1 VTGGDYRDQPL
12 RPYVLTSGRAQPSR
26 NWIGVDTLLV
36 AAPGA
41 DPLPVTASRQE
52 IALLRLCGGL
62 LSVAEA
68 AAHLALPVSVVKVLA
83 SDLMDSG
90 HLQTRSRAAER
101 PDVALLEEVLS
112 GLRDLG

>member
-1 VTGGDYRDQPL
+1 MTEGDYRDQPL

-26 NWIGVDTLLV
+26 NWIGVDTLLI

-41 DPLPVTASRQE
+41 APLPVTASRQE
-52 IALLRLCGGL
+52 AALLRMCSGL

-90 HLQTRSRAAER
+90 RLQTRSRASGGV
-101 PDVALLEEVLS
+101 DLALVEEVLS
-112 GLRDLG
+112 GLRELR